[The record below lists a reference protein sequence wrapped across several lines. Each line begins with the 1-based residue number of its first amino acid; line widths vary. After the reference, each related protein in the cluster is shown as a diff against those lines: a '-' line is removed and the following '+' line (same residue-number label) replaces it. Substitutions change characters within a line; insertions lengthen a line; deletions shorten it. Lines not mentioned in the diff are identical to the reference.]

1 MVLTRERQK
10 PRARS
15 WAHTE
20 SWICSGKRGAYG
32 LRFLRRS
39 VTCLPTRLLSD
50 GAAPRTAPWAQAGL
64 GGYPEGLKL
73 HLGRAGLSRPTVTAG
88 LFLESALLRPW
99 MGKF

>member
-1 MVLTRERQK
+1 MVLTEERQK

-20 SWICSGKRGAYG
+20 SWIQSEKHGACG
-32 LRFLRRS
+32 LRFLRCW

-50 GAAPRTAPWAQAGL
+50 GAAPRTAPRAQAGL
-64 GGYPEGLKL
+64 GGYPAGLNL

-88 LFLESALLRPW
+88 SFLESTIPRAVD
-99 MGKF
+99 G